1 MMTEPERQRSSSPVL
16 VLVLQCR
23 ACRRGCEARML
34 ACLHPLDQDSLHQ
47 HQHQHQPQPSAST
60 LRQHSPTIG
69 SSFTFLAVA
78 YTCAIVGRV
87 FSVESSRTSLPSA
100 RPGRNYPGKTN
111 YTATATL
118 YHHHCTTHLPRHFSS
133 KAS

>member
-1 MMTEPERQRSSSPVL
+1 MRVSGRCILDDDRAVELASAEPVAKLASFKPRQSAPAPAPAPAL
-16 VLVLQCR
+16 
-23 ACRRGCEARML
+23 
-34 ACLHPLDQDSLHQ
+34 CLHSQ
-47 HQHQHQPQPSAST
+47 A
-60 LRQHSPTIG
+60 
-69 SSFTFLAVA
+69 SFTTQFLAVA
-78 YTCAIVGRV
+78 YTYALVGRV

-118 YHHHCTTHLPRHFSS
+118 YHCTTHLPRHFSS